1 MAKTA
6 PGDKTRSALISEIRI
21 CSHNFKKKCSEG
33 MAGRVYESD
42 AWKSLVAHKMGVI
55 DAIHL
60 RDLMQ
65 VTPAAPYAAVMH
77 PVEAS
82 PHATTVPVLL
92 FLLFLLFLFLLFL
105 LFLRCFS

>member
-1 MAKTA
+1 
-6 PGDKTRSALISEIRI
+6 
-21 CSHNFKKKCSEG
+21 
-33 MAGRVYESD
+33 MAGTVYESD
-42 AWKSLVAHKMGVI
+42 AWKSLAAHKMGVI
-55 DAIHL
+55 DATHL

-65 VTPAAPYAAVMH
+65 VTPAARNAAAMH

-105 LFLRCFS
+105 LFLRCYS